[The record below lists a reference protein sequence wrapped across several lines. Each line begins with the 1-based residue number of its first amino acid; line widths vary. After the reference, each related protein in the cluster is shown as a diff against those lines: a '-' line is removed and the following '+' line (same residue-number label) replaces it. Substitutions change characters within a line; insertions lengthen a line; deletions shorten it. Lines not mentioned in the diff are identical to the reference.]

1 MPLVQELSR
10 QPMVQRDL
18 AIWVS
23 AEQSVQS
30 LLDTIAQTVK
40 SDPALAVVQHV
51 GLFDLW
57 RDPAKVATNE
67 KSLAFRVSL
76 QDTEVTLD
84 DGRVDLCMT
93 KIRTALETNHQARP
107 R

>member
-93 KIRTALETNHQARP
+93 KIRTALETTHQARP

>member
-1 MPLVQELSR
+1 MPSLQELSR

-23 AEQSVQS
+23 ADKEVQA
-30 LLDTIAQTVK
+30 LLDTIYQTIAA
-40 SDPALAVVQHV
+40 DPSLAVVQHV

-57 RDPAKVATNE
+57 RDPAKVDANE

-76 QDTEVTLD
+76 QDTGSTLD
-84 DGRVDLCMT
+84 ETQVDMCMT
-93 KIRTALETNHQARP
+93 KIRAALESTHQARS

>member
-1 MPLVQELSR
+1 
-10 QPMVQRDL
+10 MVQRDL

-23 AEQSVQS
+23 ADKSVQA
-30 LLDTIAQTVK
+30 LLDTIHQTIAADQ
-40 SDPALAVVQHV
+40 SLAVVQHV

-57 RDPAKVATNE
+57 RDPAKLDSNE

-76 QDTEVTLD
+76 QDTETTLD
-84 DGRVDLCMT
+84 EAQVDLCMT
-93 KIRTALETNHQARP
+93 KIRAALESVHQARP

>member
-1 MPLVQELSR
+1 MPEIHELSR

-18 AIWVS
+18 AVWVA

-30 LLDTIAQTVK
+30 LLDTIHQTIAA
-40 SDPALAVVQHV
+40 DPSLAVVQHV
-51 GLFDLW
+51 ALFDLW
-57 RDPAKVATNE
+57 RDPAKTATHE

-84 DGRVDLCMT
+84 EVRVDLCIS
-93 KIRTALETNHQARP
+93 KIRAALESTHQARS